1 MIAPLQR
8 VDANP
13 ILEPEAV
20 PFAKCSGVFNAG
32 AVTDART
39 GRVAMLFRAY
49 ETDTGRSSIGLAVS
63 HDGIHF
69 DEVRDR
75 PALSRV
81 EPYEEWGVE
90 DPRVAWL
97 AAEGRY
103 AITYT
108 GHSPAGPRLCLATTD
123 DILDPS
129 RYRRHGPRLA
139 TENKNGV
146 VFPEKIAGRY
156 AVLHRPMPRIVL
168 ARVGALE
175 DPWPLDGS
183 VLVGPRP
190 GTWRSSRVGAGAPPL
205 RTRLGWLLAFHGA
218 TAIAEGNVYSMGWCV
233 LDGDDPSRVR
243 YVSPE
248 PALLPETDYEIHPG
262 PLPQVGMENFPHGIR
277 VVFPCGLVERG
288 RDLFVYYGAADRVM
302 AAARVETDALLE
314 SLEAA
319 IARGEGNAA

>member
-1 MIAPLQR
+1 VIAPLQR

-13 ILEPEAV
+13 VLVPEDV

-32 AVTDART
+32 AVTDARS

-63 HDGIHF
+63 DDGIHF

-90 DPRVAWL
+90 DPRVAWI
-97 AAEGRY
+97 ASEGRY

-108 GHSPAGPRLCLATTD
+108 GHSPVGPRLCLATTD

-129 RYRRHGPRLA
+129 RYRRHGPRLP

-146 VFPEKIAGRY
+146 VFPDKIGGRY

-168 ARVGALE
+168 ARVDTLE
-175 DPWPLDGS
+175 DPWPLDGD

-205 RTRLGWLLAFHGA
+205 WTRLGWLLAFHGA
-218 TAIAEGNVYSMGWCV
+218 TAVAEGNVYSMGWCV

-243 YVSPE
+243 YVSRE
-248 PALLPETDYEIHPG
+248 PALSPETDYEIHPG
-262 PLPQVGMENFPHGIR
+262 PLPQVGMENFPRGIR
-277 VVFPCGLVERG
+277 VVFPCGLIERG
-288 RDLFVYYGAADRVM
+288 RDLIVYYGAADRVM
-302 AAARVETDALLE
+302 AAARVDKDALLQ
-314 SLEAA
+314 SLEEA
-319 IARGEGNAA
+319 IARGEGDAA

>member
-1 MIAPLQR
+1 VIAPLQR
-8 VDANP
+8 VAANP
-13 ILEPEAV
+13 VLVPEHV

-32 AVTDART
+32 AVADART
-39 GRVAMLFRAY
+39 GRVVLLFRAFEA
-49 ETDTGRSSIGLAVS
+49 ETARSSIGLAVS
-63 HDGIHF
+63 TDGIHF
-69 DEVRDR
+69 DEVLDR

-81 EPYEEWGVE
+81 ASYEEWGVE
-90 DPRVAWL
+90 DPRVVWL

-123 DILDPS
+123 EILDPS
-129 RYRRHGPRLA
+129 RYRRHGPRLV

-146 VFPEKIAGRY
+146 VFPETIAGRY

-168 ARVGALE
+168 ARVAALE
-175 DPWPLDGS
+175 DPWPAEGA
-183 VLVGPRP
+183 VLLGPRT

-218 TAIAEGNVYSMGWCV
+218 TAVAEGNVYSMGWCV
-233 LDGDDPSRVR
+233 LDGDDPARVR

-248 PALLPETDYEIHPG
+248 PALAPEADYEIHTG
-262 PLPQVGMENFPHGIR
+262 PLPQVDMANFPGGIR
-277 VVFPCGLVERG
+277 VVFPCGLVELG
-288 RDLFVYYGAADRVM
+288 RDLLVYYGAADRVV
-302 AAARVETDALLE
+302 AAARVEKHALLE

-319 IARGEGNAA
+319 IARGEGDAA

>member
-8 VDANP
+8 VSFNP
-13 ILEPEAV
+13 VLEPEDV
-20 PFAKCSGVFNAG
+20 PFAELSGVFNAG
-32 AVTDART
+32 AVTDARS
-39 GRVAMLFRAY
+39 GRVVMLFRAC
-49 ETDTGRSSIGLAVS
+49 EAATARSSIGLAVS
-63 HDGIHF
+63 EDGVRF
-69 DEVRDR
+69 DHVLDR

-81 EPYEEWGVE
+81 EKYEEWGVE

-129 RYRRHGPRLA
+129 RYRRHGPRLPA
-139 TENKNGV
+139 ENKNGV
-146 VFPEKIAGRY
+146 VFPEKIGGRY

-168 ARVGALE
+168 ARVAALD
-175 DPWPLDGS
+175 DPWPLEGD

-190 GTWRSSRVGAGAPPL
+190 ATWRSSRVGAGAPPL
-205 RTRLGWLLAFHGA
+205 RTRIGWLLAFHGA

-233 LDGDDPSRVR
+233 LDTGDPSRVR

-248 PALLPETDYEIHPG
+248 PALAPEADYEIHPG
-262 PLPQVGMENFPHGIR
+262 PLPQVDMANFVGGIR

-288 RDLFVYYGAADRVM
+288 RDLLLYYGAADRVM
-302 AAARVETDALLE
+302 AAARVEKEALLD

-319 IARGEGNAA
+319 IARGEGDVA

>member
-1 MIAPLQR
+1 MIAPLRR

-13 ILEPEAV
+13 LLVPEDV
-20 PFAKCSGVFNAG
+20 PFARCSGVFNAG
-32 AVTDART
+32 AVADART
-39 GRVAMLFRAY
+39 GRVALLFRAFES
-49 ETDTGRSSIGLAVS
+49 ETRRSSIGLAS
-63 HDGIHF
+63 SADGVRF
-69 DEVRDR
+69 DEVQER
-75 PALSRV
+75 PVLGRV
-81 EPYEEWGVE
+81 EPYEEWGTE

-108 GHSPAGPRLCLATTD
+108 GHSPAGPKLCLATTD
-123 DILDPS
+123 DLFDPS

-146 VFPEKIAGRY
+146 VFPEAIGGRY

-168 ARVGALE
+168 ARVAALE
-175 DPWPLDGS
+175 DPWPVNGD
-183 VLVGPRP
+183 VLLGPRP

-218 TAIAEGNVYSMGWCV
+218 TAVSEGNVYSMGWCV
-233 LDGDDPSRVR
+233 LDGADPSRVR

-248 PALLPETDYEIHPG
+248 PALLPEADYEIHPG
-262 PLPQVGMENFPHGIR
+262 PLPQVGMENFPRGIR
-277 VVFPCGLVERG
+277 VVFPCGLVERDG
-288 RDLFVYYGAADRVM
+288 DLLVYYGAADRVV
-302 AAARVETDALLE
+302 AAARVEKRALLD

-319 IARGEGNAA
+319 IARGEGQDA

>member
-13 ILEPEAV
+13 VLAPEDV

-32 AVTDART
+32 AVADART
-39 GRVAMLFRAY
+39 GRVVLLFRAF
-49 ETDTGRSSIGLAVS
+49 ETETGRSSIGLAVS
-63 HDGIHF
+63 EDGIHF
-69 DEVRDR
+69 DEVLDR

-81 EPYEEWGVE
+81 ASYEEWGTE
-90 DPRVAWL
+90 DPRVSWL

-108 GHSPAGPRLCLATTD
+108 GHSPTGPKLCLATTD

-129 RYRRHGPRLA
+129 RYVRHGPRLA

-146 VFPEKIAGRY
+146 VFPETIGGRY

-168 ARVGALE
+168 ARVAALE
-175 DPWPLDGS
+175 DPWPGAGA
-183 VLVGPRP
+183 VLLGPKP

-233 LDGDDPSRVR
+233 LDGGDPGRVR
-243 YVSPE
+243 YVSRE
-248 PALLPETDYEIHPG
+248 PALAPETDYEMHHA
-262 PLPQVGMENFPHGIR
+262 PLPQVDMANFPGGIR
-277 VVFPCGLVERG
+277 VVFPCGLVEIG
-288 RDLFVYYGAADRVM
+288 PELIVYYGAADRVV
-302 AAARVETDALLE
+302 AAARVEKEALLE
-314 SLEAA
+314 SLEEA
-319 IARGEGNAA
+319 IARGEGDAA

>member
-1 MIAPLQR
+1 MIALLQR

-13 ILEPEAV
+13 VLVPEDV

-32 AVTDART
+32 AVADART
-39 GRVAMLFRAY
+39 RRVVLLFRAF
-49 ETDTGRSSIGLAVS
+49 EAETGRSSIGLAVS
-63 HDGIHF
+63 ADGIHF

-123 DILDPS
+123 DVLDPS

-146 VFPEKIAGRY
+146 VFPETIAGRY

-175 DPWPLDGS
+175 DPWPAEGA
-183 VLVGPRP
+183 VLLGPRP

-218 TAIAEGNVYSMGWCV
+218 TAVAEGNVYSMGWCV
-233 LDGDDPSRVR
+233 LDGDDPARVR

-248 PALLPETDYEIHPG
+248 PALAPETDYEVHPG
-262 PLPQVGMENFPHGIR
+262 PLPQVDMANFPGGIR
-277 VVFPCGLVERG
+277 VVFPCGLVELG
-288 RDLFVYYGAADRVM
+288 RDLLVYYGAADRVV
-302 AAARVETDALLE
+302 AAARVEKEALLE

-319 IARGEGNAA
+319 IAGGEGNAA

>member
-8 VDANP
+8 ADANP
-13 ILEPEAV
+13 VLAPEDV
-20 PFAKCSGVFNAG
+20 PFARCSGVFNAG
-32 AVTDART
+32 AVTDPRT
-39 GRVAMLFRAY
+39 GRIALLFRAF
-49 ETDTGRSSIGLAVS
+49 ETETGRSSIGLAVS
-63 HDGIHF
+63 EDGIHF
-69 DEVRDR
+69 EDVRDR
-75 PALSRV
+75 PVLARV
-81 EPYEEWGVE
+81 EPYEEWGTE

-108 GHSPAGPRLCLATTD
+108 GHSPAGPKLCLATTD
-123 DILDPS
+123 DLLDPS

-146 VFPEKIAGRY
+146 VFPETVAGRY

-168 ARVGALE
+168 ARVAALE
-175 DPWPLDGS
+175 DPWPADGK
-183 VLVGPRP
+183 VLIGPRP

-218 TAIAEGNVYSMGWCV
+218 TAVAEGNVYSMGWCV
-233 LDGDDPSRVR
+233 LDGGDPSRVR

-248 PALLPETDYEIHPG
+248 PALRPEADYEIHPG
-262 PLPQVGMENFPHGIR
+262 PLPQVDMANFPGGIR

-288 RDLFVYYGAADRVM
+288 PDLLVYYGAADRVV
-302 AAARVETDALLE
+302 AVARVEKDALLD

-319 IARGEGNAA
+319 MARGEGRDA

>member
-8 VDANP
+8 ADANP
-13 ILEPEAV
+13 VLVPEDV
-20 PFAKCSGVFNAG
+20 PFAKCTGVFNAG
-32 AVTDART
+32 AVADSRT
-39 GRVAMLFRAY
+39 GRVVLLFRAF
-49 ETDTGRSSIGLAVS
+49 EADTGRSSIGLAVS
-63 HDGIHF
+63 NDGIHF
-69 DEVRDR
+69 DDVRDR
-75 PALSRV
+75 PALARV
-81 EPYEEWGVE
+81 EPYEEWGTE
-90 DPRVAWL
+90 DPRVTWL

-129 RYRRHGPRLA
+129 RYVRHGPRLA

-146 VFPEKIAGRY
+146 VFPETVGGRY

-168 ARVGALE
+168 ARVAALT
-175 DPWPLDGS
+175 DPWPAAGA
-183 VLVGPRP
+183 VLLGPEP

-218 TAIAEGNVYSMGWCV
+218 TTVPEGNVYSMGWCV
-233 LDGDDPSRVR
+233 LDGGDPARVR
-243 YVSPE
+243 YVSRE
-248 PALLPETDYEIHPG
+248 PALAPETDYEIHHA
-262 PLPQVGMENFPHGIR
+262 PLPQVDMANFPGGIR

-288 RDLFVYYGAADRVM
+288 PDLIVYYGAADRVV
-302 AAARVETDALLE
+302 AAARVEKEALLE

-319 IARGEGNAA
+319 IARGGGDAA

>member
-13 ILEPEAV
+13 VLVPEDV

-32 AVTDART
+32 AVLDART
-39 GRVAMLFRAY
+39 GRVVMLFRAF
-49 ETDTGRSSIGLAVS
+49 EAATGRSSIGLAVS
-63 HDGIHF
+63 ADGIHF
-69 DEVRDR
+69 GEVLDR

-97 AAEGRY
+97 PSEGRY

-139 TENKNGV
+139 GENKNGV
-146 VFPEKIAGRY
+146 VFPEIVGGRY

-168 ARVGALE
+168 ARVAALE
-175 DPWPLDGS
+175 DPWPAAGA
-183 VLVGPRP
+183 VLLGPRP

-233 LDGDDPSRVR
+233 LDGDDPARVR
-243 YVSPE
+243 YVSSE
-248 PALLPETDYEIHPG
+248 PALAPEADYEIHHA
-262 PLPQVGMENFPHGIR
+262 PLPQVAMANFPGGIR
-277 VVFPCGLVERG
+277 VVFPCGLVEMG
-288 RDLFVYYGAADRVM
+288 RDLLVYYGAADRVV
-302 AAARVETDALLE
+302 AAARVEKEALLD

-319 IARGEGNAA
+319 IAGGEGDAA

>member
-8 VDANP
+8 VGANP
-13 ILEPEAV
+13 VLVPEDV
-20 PFAKCSGVFNAG
+20 PFAKCTGVFNAG
-32 AVTDART
+32 AVADART
-39 GRVAMLFRAY
+39 GRVVLLFRAF
-49 ETDTGRSSIGLAVS
+49 EAETGRSSIGLAVS
-63 HDGIHF
+63 ADGIHF
-69 DEVRDR
+69 DEVLDR

-146 VFPEKIAGRY
+146 VFPETIGGRY

-168 ARVGALE
+168 AQVAALE
-175 DPWPLDGS
+175 DPWPA
-183 VLVGPRP
+183 
-190 GTWRSSRVGAGAPPL
+190 AGAVLLGTSHPRDVDLSRYKHPVTKIFA
-205 RTRLGWLLAFHGA
+205 TRDGLASVDKVEANRH
-218 TAIAEGNVYSMGWCV
+218 
-233 LDGDDPSRVR
+233 
-243 YVSPE
+243 
-248 PALLPETDYEIHPG
+248 LLPPSTRWVKIEGGNHSQFGWYGFQPG
-262 PLPQVGMENFPHGIR
+262 DRFATISRDAQHTQRTLPCSRSP
-277 VVFPCGLVERG
+277 
-288 RDLFVYYGAADRVM
+288 
-302 AAARVETDALLE
+302 TSALC
-314 SLEAA
+314 SF
-319 IARGEGNAA
+319 R

>member
-13 ILEPEAV
+13 VLVPEDV

-32 AVTDART
+32 AVADART
-39 GRVAMLFRAY
+39 GRVVLMFRAF
-49 ETDTGRSSIGLAVS
+49 EAETGRSSIGLAVS
-63 HDGIHF
+63 TDGVHF
-69 DEVRDR
+69 DEVLDR

-81 EPYEEWGVE
+81 APYEEWGVE

-168 ARVGALE
+168 ARVAALE
-175 DPWPLDGS
+175 DPWPAEGAV
-183 VLVGPRP
+183 VLGPRA

-218 TAIAEGNVYSMGWCV
+218 TAVAEGNVYSMGWCV
-233 LDGDDPSRVR
+233 LDGNDPARVR

-248 PALLPETDYEIHPG
+248 PALAPETDYEVHPG
-262 PLPQVGMENFPHGIR
+262 PLPQVDMANFPGGIR
-277 VVFPCGLVERG
+277 VVFPCGLVELG
-288 RDLFVYYGAADRVM
+288 RDLLVYYGAADRVV
-302 AAARVETDALLE
+302 AAARVEKDALLE

-319 IARGEGNAA
+319 IARGEGDAA